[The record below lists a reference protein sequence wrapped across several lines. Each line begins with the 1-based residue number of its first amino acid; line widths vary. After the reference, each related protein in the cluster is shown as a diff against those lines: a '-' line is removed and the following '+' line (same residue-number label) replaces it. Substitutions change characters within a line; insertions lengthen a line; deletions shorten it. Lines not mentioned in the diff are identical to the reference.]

1 MQKSEDCLT
10 LTLAEAAAYSGI
22 GRSKLEMLQ
31 KSVKRFPSFK
41 VGTKTLVDKALL
53 AEYIH
58 QLARDRMGEVV
69 MNPVIA
75 EILEHRRM
83 SRGK

>member
-31 KSVKRFPSFK
+31 KSDKRFPSFK

-58 QLARDRMGEVV
+58 
-69 MNPVIA
+69 
-75 EILEHRRM
+75 
-83 SRGK
+83 